1 MIHLRQY
8 TKEFRYNLSLS
19 FPVILGLLGHTI
31 VQLVDNIMVGQL
43 GTTELAAVSL
53 GNSFVFIAMSLGIG
67 FSTALTP
74 LVAKAD
80 GSKNRNMAQRV
91 LSHGVVLCTLLG
103 ITLFLAVYSA
113 RKLMYNMGQ
122 PPEVVELA
130 FPYLRWVAAS
140 LVPLIIFQAYKQF
153 TDGLSHTRPAMYA
166 TVFSNLVNIIL
177 NYFLIFG
184 YGGFPKLGVEGAAL
198 GTLIARSTAVVFI
211 LMYIQFH
218 SIFDGYSL
226 RVRWRNLQLNLFKKI
241 LSLGLPSAL
250 QMFFEVAF
258 FTMAIWMSGILGK
271 NAQAANQ
278 IALNLSAM
286 TFMFAMGLG
295 VVAMIRVGNQ
305 LGMSAYADLR
315 RIAISLFLLIGL
327 FDVVFCAIYLNF
339 NEQLPWIYLEYH
351 GEETPADTFEVVAIA
366 ASLLLISGFF
376 QITDGLQAVILGAL
390 RGIQDVNIPT
400 ALTFVSYMIVGLPV
414 SYYLGLHTELRAM
427 GIWIGLLTGLSCS
440 ALLLFLRFNQ
450 QTKKLLR
457 HQNNGSS

>member
-1 MIHLRQY
+1 MIKLYQY

-80 GSKNRNMAQRV
+80 GEKDRTMAQRV
-91 LSHGVVLCTLLG
+91 LSHGVVLCTILG
-103 ITLFLAVYSA
+103 VSLFLLVFSA
-113 RKLMYNMGQ
+113 RKLMYHMGQ
-122 PPEVVELA
+122 PPEVVSLA
-130 FPYLRWVAAS
+130 FPYLKWVAAS
-140 LVPLIIFQAYKQF
+140 LIPLIIFQAYKQF
-153 TDGLSHTRPAMYA
+153 TDGLSRTRPAMYA
-166 TVFSNLVNIIL
+166 TVFSNLVNISL
-177 NYFLIFG
+177 NYLLIFG
-184 YGGFPKLGVEGAAL
+184 YGGFPAMGVEGAAI
-198 GTLIARSTAVVFI
+198 GTMIARSTAVVFI
-211 LMYIQFH
+211 LFYIQFH
-218 SIFDGYSL
+218 AMFEGYSL
-226 RVRWRNLQLNLFKKI
+226 KIGWKNLRLGLFKKI

-305 LGMSAYADLR
+305 LGMKAYTDLR

-339 NEQLPWIYLEYH
+339 NEYLPWIYLEYH
-351 GEETPADTFEVVAIA
+351 GDNTPADTLEVVAVA
-366 ASLLLISGFF
+366 ASLLLVSGFF

-390 RGIQDVNIPT
+390 RGIQDVNVPT
-400 ALTFVSYMIVGLPV
+400 ALTFISYMVVGLPV
-414 SYYLGLHTELRAM
+414 SYYLGLHTELKAM

-450 QTKKLLR
+450 QTKKLLN
-457 HQNNGSS
+457 QNNGSS

>member
-1 MIHLRQY
+1 MIKLYQY

-80 GSKNRNMAQRV
+80 GEKDRTMAQRV
-91 LSHGVVLCTLLG
+91 LSHGVVLCTILG
-103 ITLFLAVYSA
+103 ISLFLLVFSA
-113 RKLMYNMGQ
+113 RKLMYHMGQ
-122 PPEVVELA
+122 PPEVVSLA
-130 FPYLRWVAAS
+130 FPYLKWVAAS
-140 LVPLIIFQAYKQF
+140 LIPLIIFQAYKQF
-153 TDGLSHTRPAMYA
+153 TDGLSRTRPAMYA
-166 TVFSNLVNIIL
+166 TVFSNLVNITL
-177 NYFLIFG
+177 NYLLIFG
-184 YGGFPKLGVEGAAL
+184 YGGFPAMGVEGAAI
-198 GTLIARSTAVVFI
+198 GTMIARSTAVVFI
-211 LMYIQFH
+211 LFYIQFH
-218 SIFDGYSL
+218 AMFEGYSL
-226 RVRWRNLQLNLFKKI
+226 KIGWKNLRLGLFKKI

-305 LGMSAYADLR
+305 LGMKAYTDLR

-339 NEQLPWIYLEYH
+339 NEYLPWIYLEYH
-351 GEETPADTFEVVAIA
+351 GDNTPPDTLEVVAIA
-366 ASLLLISGFF
+366 ASLLLVSGFF

-390 RGIQDVNIPT
+390 RGIQDVNVPT
-400 ALTFVSYMIVGLPV
+400 ALTFISYMVVGLPV
-414 SYYLGLHTELRAM
+414 SYYLGLHTELKAM

-450 QTKKLLR
+450 QTKKLLN
-457 HQNNGSS
+457 QNNGSS

>member
-1 MIHLRQY
+1 MIKLYQY

-80 GSKNRNMAQRV
+80 GEKDRTMAQRV
-91 LSHGVVLCTLLG
+91 LSHGVVLCTILG
-103 ITLFLAVYSA
+103 VSLFLLVFSA
-113 RKLMYNMGQ
+113 RKLMYHMGQ
-122 PPEVVELA
+122 PPEVVSLA
-130 FPYLRWVAAS
+130 FPYLKWVAAS
-140 LVPLIIFQAYKQF
+140 LIPLIIFQAYKQF
-153 TDGLSHTRPAMYA
+153 TDGLSRTRPAMYA
-166 TVFSNLVNIIL
+166 TVFSNLVNISL
-177 NYFLIFG
+177 NYLLIFG
-184 YGGFPKLGVEGAAL
+184 YGGFPAMGVEGAAI
-198 GTLIARSTAVVFI
+198 GTMIARSTAVVFI
-211 LMYIQFH
+211 LFYIQFH
-218 SIFDGYSL
+218 AMFEGYSL
-226 RVRWRNLQLNLFKKI
+226 KIGWKNLRLGLFKKI

-305 LGMSAYADLR
+305 LGMKAYTDLR

-339 NEQLPWIYLEYH
+339 NEYLPWIYLEYH
-351 GEETPADTFEVVAIA
+351 GDNTPPDTLEVVAIA
-366 ASLLLISGFF
+366 ASLLLVSGFF

-390 RGIQDVNIPT
+390 RGIQDVNVPT
-400 ALTFVSYMIVGLPV
+400 ALTFISYMVVGLPV
-414 SYYLGLHTELRAM
+414 SYYLGLHTELKAM

-450 QTKKLLR
+450 QTKKLLN
-457 HQNNGSS
+457 QNNGSS

>member
-1 MIHLRQY
+1 MKLYQY

-80 GSKNRNMAQRV
+80 GEKDRTMAQRV
-91 LSHGVVLCTLLG
+91 LSHGVVLCTILG
-103 ITLFLAVYSA
+103 VSLFLLVFSA
-113 RKLMYNMGQ
+113 RKLMYHMGQ
-122 PPEVVELA
+122 PPEVVSLA
-130 FPYLRWVAAS
+130 FPYLKWVAAS
-140 LVPLIIFQAYKQF
+140 LIPLIIFQAYKQF
-153 TDGLSHTRPAMYA
+153 TDGLSRTRPAMYA
-166 TVFSNLVNIIL
+166 TVFSNLVNISL
-177 NYFLIFG
+177 NYLLIFG
-184 YGGFPKLGVEGAAL
+184 YGGFPAMGVEGAAI
-198 GTLIARSTAVVFI
+198 GTMIARSTAVVFI
-211 LMYIQFH
+211 LFYIQFH
-218 SIFDGYSL
+218 AMFEGYSL
-226 RVRWRNLQLNLFKKI
+226 KIGWKNLRLGLFKKI

-305 LGMSAYADLR
+305 LGMKAYTDLR

-339 NEQLPWIYLEYH
+339 NEYLPWIYLEYH
-351 GEETPADTFEVVAIA
+351 GDNTPADTLEVVAIA
-366 ASLLLISGFF
+366 ASLLLVSGFF

-390 RGIQDVNIPT
+390 RGIQDVNVPT
-400 ALTFVSYMIVGLPV
+400 ALTFISYMVVGLPV
-414 SYYLGLHTELRAM
+414 SYYLGLHTELKAM

-450 QTKKLLR
+450 QTKKLLN
-457 HQNNGSS
+457 QDNGSS

>member
-1 MIHLRQY
+1 MIKLYQY

-80 GSKNRNMAQRV
+80 GEKDRTMAQRV
-91 LSHGVVLCTLLG
+91 LSHGVVLCTILG
-103 ITLFLAVYSA
+103 VSLFLLVFNA
-113 RKLMYNMGQ
+113 RKLMYHMGQ
-122 PPEVVELA
+122 PPEVVSLA
-130 FPYLRWVAAS
+130 FPYLKWVAAS
-140 LVPLIIFQAYKQF
+140 LIPLIIFQAYKQF
-153 TDGLSHTRPAMYA
+153 TDGLSRTRPAMYA
-166 TVFSNLVNIIL
+166 TVFSNLVNISL
-177 NYFLIFG
+177 NYLLIFG
-184 YGGFPKLGVEGAAL
+184 YGGFPAMGVEGAAI
-198 GTLIARSTAVVFI
+198 GTMIARSTAVVFI
-211 LMYIQFH
+211 LFYIQFH
-218 SIFDGYSL
+218 AMFEGYSL
-226 RVRWRNLQLNLFKKI
+226 KIGWKNLRLGLFKKI

-305 LGMSAYADLR
+305 LGMKAYTDLR

-339 NEQLPWIYLEYH
+339 NEYLPWIYLEYH
-351 GEETPADTFEVVAIA
+351 GDNTPADTLEVVAIA
-366 ASLLLISGFF
+366 ASLLLVSGFF

-390 RGIQDVNIPT
+390 RGIQDVNVPT
-400 ALTFVSYMIVGLPV
+400 ALTFISYMVVGLPV
-414 SYYLGLHTELRAM
+414 SYYLGLHTELKAM

-450 QTKKLLR
+450 QTKKLLN
-457 HQNNGSS
+457 QNNGSS

>member
-1 MIHLRQY
+1 MIKLYQY

-80 GSKNRNMAQRV
+80 GEKDRTMAQRV
-91 LSHGVVLCTLLG
+91 LSHGVVLCTILG
-103 ITLFLAVYSA
+103 VSLFLLVFSA
-113 RKLMYNMGQ
+113 RKLMYHMGQ
-122 PPEVVELA
+122 PPEVVSLA
-130 FPYLRWVAAS
+130 FPYLKWVAAS
-140 LVPLIIFQAYKQF
+140 LIPLIIFQAYKQF
-153 TDGLSHTRPAMYA
+153 TDGLSRTRPAMYA
-166 TVFSNLVNIIL
+166 TVFSNLVNITL
-177 NYFLIFG
+177 NYLLIFG
-184 YGGFPKLGVEGAAL
+184 YGGFPAMGVEGAAI
-198 GTLIARSTAVVFI
+198 GTMIARSTAVVFI
-211 LMYIQFH
+211 LFYIQFH
-218 SIFDGYSL
+218 AMFEGYSL
-226 RVRWRNLQLNLFKKI
+226 KIGWKNLRLGLFKKI

-305 LGMSAYADLR
+305 LGMKAYTDLR

-339 NEQLPWIYLEYH
+339 NEYLPWIYLEYH
-351 GEETPADTFEVVAIA
+351 GDNTPADTLEVVAIA
-366 ASLLLISGFF
+366 ASLLLVSGFF

-390 RGIQDVNIPT
+390 RGIQDVNVPT
-400 ALTFVSYMIVGLPV
+400 ALTFISYMMVGLPV
-414 SYYLGLHTELRAM
+414 SYYLGLHTELKAM

-450 QTKKLLR
+450 QTKKLLN
-457 HQNNGSS
+457 QNNGSS

>member
-1 MIHLRQY
+1 MFKLHQY

-80 GSKNRNMAQRV
+80 GEKDRAMAQRV
-91 LSHGVVLCTLLG
+91 LSHGVVLCTILG
-103 ITLFLAVYSA
+103 VSLFLLVFSA
-113 RKLMYNMGQ
+113 RKLMYHMGQ
-122 PPEVVELA
+122 PPEVVSLA
-130 FPYLRWVAAS
+130 FPYLKWVAAS
-140 LVPLIIFQAYKQF
+140 LIPLIIFQAYKQF
-153 TDGLSHTRPAMYA
+153 TDGLSRTRPAMYA
-166 TVFSNLVNIIL
+166 TVFSNLVNITL
-177 NYFLIFG
+177 NYLLIFG
-184 YGGFPKLGVEGAAL
+184 YGGFPAMGVEGAAI
-198 GTLIARSTAVVFI
+198 GTMIARSTAVVFI
-211 LMYIQFH
+211 LFYIQFH
-218 SIFDGYSL
+218 AMFEGYSL
-226 RVRWRNLQLNLFKKI
+226 KIGWKNLRLGLFKKI

-305 LGMSAYADLR
+305 LGMKAYTDLR
-315 RIAISLFLLIGL
+315 RIATSLFLLIGL

-339 NEQLPWIYLEYH
+339 NEYLPWIYLEYH
-351 GEETPADTFEVVAIA
+351 GDNTPADTLEVVAIA
-366 ASLLLISGFF
+366 ASLLLVSGFF

-390 RGIQDVNIPT
+390 RGIQDVNVPT
-400 ALTFVSYMIVGLPV
+400 VLTFISYMVVGLPV
-414 SYYLGLHTELRAM
+414 SYYLGLHTELKAM

-450 QTKKLLR
+450 QTKKLLN
-457 HQNNGSS
+457 QNNGSS

>member
-1 MIHLRQY
+1 MIKLYQY

-80 GSKNRNMAQRV
+80 GEKDRTMAQRV
-91 LSHGVVLCTLLG
+91 LSHGVVICTILG
-103 ITLFLAVYSA
+103 VSLFLLVFSA
-113 RKLMYNMGQ
+113 RKLMYHMGQ
-122 PPEVVELA
+122 PPEVVSLA
-130 FPYLRWVAAS
+130 FPYLKWVAAS
-140 LVPLIIFQAYKQF
+140 LIPLIIFQAYKQF
-153 TDGLSHTRPAMYA
+153 TDGLSRTRPAMYA
-166 TVFSNLVNIIL
+166 TVFSNLVNITL
-177 NYFLIFG
+177 NYLLIFG
-184 YGGFPKLGVEGAAL
+184 YGGFPAMGVEGAAI
-198 GTLIARSTAVVFI
+198 GTMIARSTAVVFI
-211 LMYIQFH
+211 LFYIQFH
-218 SIFDGYSL
+218 AMFEGYSL
-226 RVRWRNLQLNLFKKI
+226 KIGWKNLRLGLFKKI

-305 LGMSAYADLR
+305 LGLKAYTNLR

-339 NEQLPWIYLEYH
+339 NEYLPWIYLEYH
-351 GEETPADTFEVVAIA
+351 GDNTPADTLEVVAIA
-366 ASLLLISGFF
+366 ASLLLVSGFF

-390 RGIQDVNIPT
+390 RGIQDVNVPT
-400 ALTFVSYMIVGLPV
+400 ALTFISYMVVGLPV
-414 SYYLGLHTELRAM
+414 SYYLGLHTELKAM
-427 GIWIGLLTGLSCS
+427 GIWIGLLIGLSCS

-450 QTKKLLR
+450 QTKKLLN
-457 HQNNGSS
+457 QNNGSS

>member
-80 GSKNRNMAQRV
+80 GEKDRTMAQRV
-91 LSHGVVLCTLLG
+91 LSHGVVLCTILG
-103 ITLFLAVYSA
+103 VSLFLLVFSA
-113 RKLMYNMGQ
+113 RKLMYHMGQ
-122 PPEVVELA
+122 PPEVVSLA
-130 FPYLRWVAAS
+130 FPYLKWVAAS
-140 LVPLIIFQAYKQF
+140 LIPLIIFQAYKQF
-153 TDGLSHTRPAMYA
+153 TDGLSRTRPAMYA
-166 TVFSNLVNIIL
+166 TVFSNLVNITL
-177 NYFLIFG
+177 NYLLIFG
-184 YGGFPKLGVEGAAL
+184 YGGFPAMGVEGAAI
-198 GTLIARSTAVVFI
+198 GTMIARSTAVVFI
-211 LMYIQFH
+211 LFYIQFH
-218 SIFDGYSL
+218 AMFEGYSL
-226 RVRWRNLQLNLFKKI
+226 KIGWKNLRLGLFKKI

-305 LGMSAYADLR
+305 LGMKAYTDLR
-315 RIAISLFLLIGL
+315 RIATSLFLLIGL

-339 NEQLPWIYLEYH
+339 NEYLPWIYLEYH
-351 GEETPADTFEVVAIA
+351 GDNTPADTLEVVAIA
-366 ASLLLISGFF
+366 ASLLLVSGFF

-390 RGIQDVNIPT
+390 RGIQDVNVPT
-400 ALTFVSYMIVGLPV
+400 VLTFISYMVVGLPV
-414 SYYLGLHTELRAM
+414 SYYLGLHTELKAM

-450 QTKKLLR
+450 QTKKLLN
-457 HQNNGSS
+457 QNNGSS